1 MSTEHEHRP
10 EGGPAPLVRPRMN
23 CTRLAVGTA
32 GLAAVL
38 GAGAYV
44 VTSQIVDEPETTVA
58 QEVAPIAP
66 TVDRT
71 NATPDVTSSAGA
83 PSPASASPSISP
95 VPTTDASG
103 RPIPSHVVEEIKE
116 ARRKMAKDGVPVK
129 PPILPKV
136 AAKPVS
142 DVKRTTTGS
151 IQKGGI
157 VRVITARGD
166 LSGQE
171 ELAYVAGGVW
181 KEGKASCTQTF
192 QFSTNP
198 APGKR
203 DNLLMCWR
211 TDPEKS
217 VIAMVVDPKGD
228 PSENK
233 ALKVLADNWRSLD

>member
-10 EGGPAPLVRPRMN
+10 EGGPVRPVRSRMN
-23 CTRLAVGTA
+23 RTRLAVGTA

-44 VTSQIVDEPETTVA
+44 VTSRIVNESEQTVA
-58 QEVAPIAP
+58 QEVASIMPAA
-66 TVDRT
+66 DR
-71 NATPDVTSSAGA
+71 PDA
-83 PSPASASPSISP
+83 SPDANPSASVSPSVSP

-103 RPIPSHVVEEIKE
+103 KAIPSHVVEEIRE
-116 ARRKMAKDGVPVK
+116 ARRKMAEDGVPVK

-217 VIAMVVDPKGD
+217 VIIMVVDPKGD

-233 ALKVLADNWRSLD
+233 ALKVLADNWRSLG